1 MLPTPNIEQVRI
13 EPIPST
19 RKIHLVFISGVAG
32 AGKTTCAKYLV
43 DRLYDGRSDY
53 ALYNVVIYPLAEPI
67 KELAYRSF
75 GWNGLKDERGR
86 RLLQVLGTDAGRNYN
101 PNIWVEKL
109 ADKIEVQIPLPNFV
123 FVDDWRFKN
132 EADYFNDNFLY
143 EITRI
148 RVDRKLDTGKPAY
161 FHESETS
168 LPGVF
173 NKDYY
178 DFFIDNNGT
187 LEELYSK
194 LDGIL
199 AYLETKII
207 YR

>member
-1 MLPTPNIEQVRI
+1 MLPTLNIEQVRI

-19 RKIHLVFISGVAG
+19 KKVQLVFISGVAG
-32 AGKTTCAKYLV
+32 AGKTTSAKYLA
-43 DRLYDGRSDY
+43 DKLYEGRSDY
-53 ALYNVVIYPLAEPI
+53 ALYNVAIYPLAEPI
-67 KELAYRSF
+67 KELAYWNF

-86 RLLQVLGTDAGRNYN
+86 RLLQVLGTEAGRSYN

-109 ADKIEVQIPLPNFV
+109 ANKVELQLQIPNFV
-123 FVDDWRFKN
+123 FVDDWRFEN

-143 EITRI
+143 EVTRI
-148 RVDRKLDTGKPAY
+148 RINREVQTSDIY
-161 FHESETS
+161 EHESENG
-168 LPGVF
+168 LPT
-173 NKDYY
+173 NREYY
-178 DFFIDNNGT
+178 DFFIDNEGT
-187 LEELYSK
+187 IEELYSK